1 MSHLTLETLARL
13 VDEAPDGETALHL
26 EHCVGCR
33 RELEAMIAQTAA
45 LGDLPDL
52 VPPPEAAWAALD
64 SRLRDEGLIRP
75 QRPPRRLPGTQLL
88 RIAAVIAVF
97 LIGGIAGFTV
107 RGQVGGT
114 APALARA
121 PADGDGL
128 PSIQPVDDLDAAA
141 RALAAAETRYRDAL
155 ADYAELAGVDAGADP
170 VARLAALENIVLT
183 TREALSAAPADPVI
197 NGYHLTALAQRE
209 AVVRQ
214 LMLASDEWY

>member
-1 MSHLTLETLARL
+1 RCA
-13 VDEAPDGETALHL
+13 
-26 EHCVGCR
+26 GCR

-128 PSIQPVDDLDAAA
+128 PSIQPVDDL
-141 RALAAAETRYRDAL
+141 
-155 ADYAELAGVDAGADP
+155 
-170 VARLAALENIVLT
+170 
-183 TREALSAAPADPVI
+183 
-197 NGYHLTALAQRE
+197 
-209 AVVRQ
+209 
-214 LMLASDEWY
+214 